1 MDGLFDWTA
10 EFTSRLVEL
19 PVSLRLWYDDFLR
32 LPPNERNKILIP
44 SSVALIAVVI
54 LFFACCKR
62 FCKCVRQSC
71 RRCCRCVSQ
80 CCIPSCC
87 CPSEGGSAYL
97 RLERSAKEV
106 SARCRLALLCSLKIC
121 WISIPI
127 PYVSCSC
134 TEDDPSDDT
143 SQQQQHW
150 QHWQQQQQQHQRW
163 WSHEQP
169 PPGGHHAGH
178 WRYAPQVDDDD
189 SDSDAEQRRGSLG
202 KAHEP
207 VVTEV
212 VGLQLKGEWSGPL
225 RIWLSSVDTLHP
237 GLRLRSRA
245 AAREPPPPPT
255 LLYGHGGS
263 GGRESGVT
271 TVAFEQPVT
280 LRAGFEASLAV
291 QLEPRKTDTRSPDG
305 RPKPPV
311 MIGAGETSLAVYD
324 DPEPMYDVVTP
335 RQLRTAGAPA
345 PSTAMEA
352 MEEAAAPPAT
362 TTVIGGVPAAVP
374 PRPVAVGSPRVALSP
389 RAGYSGR
396 GGGAYYGACSPRYAD
411 TGRYPQDQMCSPSAN
426 SMATAKHRQRHGG
439 LS

>member
-1 MDGLFDWTA
+1 MDLSFLPRCQSLPRIFGRSNFSMDGLFDWTA

-106 SARCRLALLCSLKIC
+106 SARCRLALRCSLKIC

-150 QHWQQQQQQHQRW
+150 QHWQQQQHHQHQRW

-237 GLRLRSRA
+237 GLRLRSPRRCARSPTAAHAAVRA
-245 AAREPPPPPT
+245 RRERRARIGRDDGGVRATGHAARR
-255 LLYGHGGS
+255 L
-263 GGRESGVT
+263 
-271 TVAFEQPVT
+271 
-280 LRAGFEASLAV
+280 
-291 QLEPRKTDTRSPDG
+291 
-305 RPKPPV
+305 
-311 MIGAGETSLAVYD
+311 
-324 DPEPMYDVVTP
+324 
-335 RQLRTAGAPA
+335 
-345 PSTAMEA
+345 
-352 MEEAAAPPAT
+352 
-362 TTVIGGVPAAVP
+362 
-374 PRPVAVGSPRVALSP
+374 
-389 RAGYSGR
+389 
-396 GGGAYYGACSPRYAD
+396 
-411 TGRYPQDQMCSPSAN
+411 
-426 SMATAKHRQRHGG
+426 
-439 LS
+439 